1 MNPGR
6 SRGRDRVGHGGE
18 GEQNADIGGDDRF
31 RNILLQ
37 AMTQRQRGRT
47 WCESGFE
54 EDEAGTAR
62 GGDSGSES
70 SYDVRPVDGDETVS
84 GERLGCMEAS
94 VFLPCI
100 FTAGEP
106 AIVVCF
112 PMCIGQSC

>member
-31 RNILLQ
+31 RNVLLH
-37 AMTQRQRGRT
+37 AMTQRWRGRT

-54 EDEAGTAR
+54 EDNAGTAR

-70 SYDVRPVDGDETVS
+70 SYDVRPGDGHETVS
-84 GERLGCMEAS
+84 GERLGWMEAS

-100 FTAGEP
+100 FTTGEP
-106 AIVVCF
+106 VIVGCF
-112 PMCIGQSC
+112 SICID